1 MAFSRTHV
9 ATFFRTSPVSARGGA
24 TLWLFWN
31 HECFL
36 IFGCQEKHQD
46 AGGLGFAWVLRRGG
60 GTIALSHDL
69 APFSF
74 LRIPVAARDSI
85 VNTVPGIP
93 LLWRISPVI
102 SGQLTS

>member
-1 MAFSRTHV
+1 MAPGTHAGEQV
-9 ATFFRTSPVSARGGA
+9 GQG
-24 TLWLFWN
+24 
-31 HECFL
+31 
-36 IFGCQEKHQD
+36 IFHPPQLLPG
-46 AGGLGFAWVLRRGG
+46 RP

-69 APFSF
+69 APFNF